1 MYEEFN
7 GRAGIAQRLLQP
19 YRISVYD
26 LIASKCRGGM
36 SVFASR
42 FDRNNMPLTKLD
54 LSIAKFSPAKNYYFF
69 NGKFDLCLQAGL
81 QKWLKTWQPDIVI
94 VEANPRNLST
104 PLMIHWLHKHSCRV
118 IGHGLGVMPLT
129 SGLEKLRN
137 LGRRG
142 LISLLD
148 GVFAYSSLAAEQ
160 YHALG
165 MPTDRIFVA
174 HNAIAAKPTKQP
186 TERPPHFAQLPVL
199 LFVGTLIPRK
209 SVDLLLKAYTQI
221 QATPKP
227 VLQIVGDGPSKR
239 ELQELADSL
248 KVNCLFLGD
257 LRGPDL
263 DKVFDAAD
271 VFVLPGTGGL
281 AVQEAMAH
289 ALPVIVSK
297 ADGTEADLVRQEN
310 GWLIEPGDIRA
321 LAQRIDDAL
330 SNPRRL
336 REMGAASYRIVSS
349 EINIENMS
357 ATFVRG
363 MGIIASKPL
372 RKHSVAP

>member
-1 MYEEFN
+1 MHEEFD

-19 YRISVYD
+19 YRIPVYD
-26 LIASKCRGGM
+26 LLASKCRGGL

-42 FDRNNMPLTKLD
+42 FDQNNVPLTKLD
-54 LSIAKFSPAKNYYFF
+54 LSIAKFSPAINYYIFD
-69 NGKFDLCLQAGL
+69 GKFDLCWQSGL

-104 PLMIHWLHKHSCRV
+104 PLMIHWLHKHGCRV

-129 SGLEKLRN
+129 SGLEKLRA

-142 LISLLD
+142 LIGLLD
-148 GVFAYSSLAAEQ
+148 GVFAYSSLAGEQ
-160 YHALG
+160 YHDLG
-165 MPTDRIFVA
+165 MPPDRIFVA
-174 HNAIAAKPTKQP
+174 HNAISPKPTKLP
-186 TERPPHFAQLPVL
+186 PDRPSHFAQRPIL

-209 SVDLLLKAYTQI
+209 RIDLLLKAYTQI
-221 QATPKP
+221 EATPKP
-227 VLQIVGDGPSKR
+227 MLQIVGDGPSKKSM
-239 ELQELADSL
+239 QDLADSL
-248 KVNCLFLGD
+248 KVDCLFLGD

-271 VFVLPGTGGL
+271 LFILPGAGGL

-297 ADGTEADLVRQEN
+297 ADGTEADLVRPEN
-310 GWLIEPGDIRA
+310 GWLIEPGEINA
-321 LAQRIDDAL
+321 LVQSIDDAL

-336 REMGAASYRIVSS
+336 REMGAASYQIVSS
-349 EINIENMS
+349 EINIESMS

-363 MGIIASKPL
+363 MGVVASKPL
-372 RKHSVAP
+372 RGH

>member
-1 MYEEFN
+1 MHEEFN

-42 FDRNNMPLTKLD
+42 FDQHNIPLTKLD
-54 LSIAKFSPAKNYYFF
+54 LSIAKFFPAKNNYFF
-69 NGKFDLCLQAGL
+69 DGKFDLCWQAGL
-81 QKWLKTWQPDIVI
+81 QKWIKTWKPDIVI

-104 PLMIHWLHKHSCRV
+104 FPMIHWLHKHRCRV

-129 SGLEKLRN
+129 SGLEKLRGF
-137 LGRRG
+137 GRKG

-148 GVFAYSSLAAEQ
+148 GVFAYSSVAAEQ

-174 HNAIAAKPTKQP
+174 HNATAAKPTKQP
-186 TERPPHFAQLPVL
+186 PKRPPYFTQRPAL

-209 SVDLLLKAYTQI
+209 RIDLLLKAYTQI

-227 VLQIVGDGPSKR
+227 ILQIVGDGPSKR
-239 ELQELADSL
+239 EAQDLADSL
-248 KVNCLFLGD
+248 KVDCLFLGD
-257 LRGPDL
+257 LRGPEL
-263 DKVFDAAD
+263 KQVFEAAD
-271 VFVLPGTGGL
+271 LFVLPGTGGL
-281 AVQEAMAH
+281 AIQEAMAH
-289 ALPVIVSK
+289 ALPVIASK
-297 ADGTEADLVRQEN
+297 ADGTEADLVRPEN
-310 GWLIEPGDIRA
+310 GWLIEPGNISA
-321 LAQRIDDAL
+321 LAKSIDDAL
-330 SNPRRL
+330 SNPPRL
-336 REMGAASYRIVSS
+336 RKKGAASYQIVSS
-349 EINIENMS
+349 EINIESMS

-363 MGIIASKPL
+363 MDIIALKPL
-372 RKHSVAP
+372 RRN

>member
-1 MYEEFN
+1 MYEEFD

-19 YRISVYD
+19 YRLPVYD
-26 LIASKCRGGM
+26 LIASKCRGGLC
-36 SVFASR
+36 VFASR
-42 FDRNNMPLTKLD
+42 FDQNNVSLTKLD
-54 LSIAKFSPAKNYYFF
+54 LSIAKFSPANNHYLFD
-69 NGKFDLCLQAGL
+69 GKFDLCWQSGL
-81 QKWLKTWQPDIVI
+81 QKWLKTWQPDVVI

-104 PLMIHWLHKHSCRV
+104 PPMIHWLHKRGCRV

-129 SGLEKLRN
+129 SGLEKLRA

-142 LISLLD
+142 LIGLLD
-148 GVFAYSSLAAEQ
+148 GIFAYSSLAGEQ

-165 MPTDRIFVA
+165 MPSDRIFVA

-186 TERPPHFAQLPVL
+186 PNRPPYFAHSPIL

-209 SVDLLLKAYTQI
+209 RIDLLLKAYAQI
-221 QATPKP
+221 EATPKP
-227 VLQIVGDGPSKR
+227 ILQIVGNGPSKP
-239 ELQELADSL
+239 EMEDLAASL
-248 KVNCLFLGD
+248 KVDCLFLGD

-263 DKVFDAAD
+263 VKVFEAAD
-271 VFVLPGTGGL
+271 LFILPGAGGL

-297 ADGTEADLVRQEN
+297 ADGTESDLVRPEN
-310 GWLIEPGDIRA
+310 GWLIEPGDINA
-321 LAQRIDDAL
+321 LIQSINDAL

-336 REMGAASYRIVSS
+336 REMGVASYRIVSS
-349 EINIENMS
+349 EINIESMS

-372 RKHSVAP
+372 RGY